1 MSNLTGRLPLT
12 SLRTFE
18 AAARHLSFK
27 KAAEE
32 LCVSATTV
40 SNQIRHLEKDWGF
53 KLFHRHTRAV
63 SLTEKGRSL
72 SEVLTRAFEDI
83 RTEVEQHVLPARR
96 TVSIAVGPIFGSRW
110 LGPRLAQFGKE
121 HPKIELL
128 VHHGSRITD
137 AKELQTDLAVDWGF
151 GDWRGLLSTRLL
163 EARYS
168 PIISPDLAKHVGP
181 LNHPSQLAGL
191 TIIHQH
197 DYSEWRNWFA
207 LAGCPD
213 VPIESEF
220 TVVDS
225 NMVQRAVKDGQG
237 VALGVFP
244 FMDGDIAEGQLVKP
258 FDIDLM
264 PTRAFHLLERPKARE
279 AVSVRTV
286 CEWIVSESN
295 AE

>member
-1 MSNLTGRLPLT
+1 MTA
-12 SLRTFE
+12 LRTFE

-27 KAAEE
+27 AAAEE
-32 LCVSATTV
+32 LCVSTTTV
-40 SNQIRHLEKDWGF
+40 SNQIRQLEKDWGF

-63 SLTEKGRSL
+63 SLTERGSSL
-72 SEVLTRAFEDI
+72 SAVLTRAFDEI
-83 RTEVEQHVLPARR
+83 RVEVEQHVAAPRR

-110 LGPRLAQFGKE
+110 LGPRLTRFGKE

-137 AKELQTDLAVDWGF
+137 AKQLQTDLAVDWGV

-168 PIISPDLAKHVGP
+168 PVISPELADLVGP
-181 LNHPSQLAGL
+181 LRHPSQLAGL

-197 DYSEWRNWFA
+197 DHSEWQNWFA
-207 LAGCPD
+207 LAGCPE
-213 VPIESEF
+213 VKIGSEF

-244 FMDGDIAEGQLVKP
+244 FMDAEVAKGQLIKP
-258 FDIDLM
+258 FDIDLK
-264 PTRAFHLLERPKARE
+264 PTRAFHLLERPGARE
-279 AVSVRTV
+279 TTAIRTV
-286 CEWIVSESN
+286 CEWIE
-295 AE
+295 AENGAFQGR